1 MIITLTRADI
11 GLLKASTL
19 GISIYRA
26 QAKPA
31 EVLMLVIA
39 RKISFYNLHSTH
51 VNLTEK
57 CEKVDRKEQNQC
69 PEYERHH
76 VDVDAK
82 CWEFSD
88 KNSHL

>member
-57 CEKVDRKEQNQC
+57 CEKVDRKEHNQC